1 MHVTI
6 RRYDGIDPSRTVEL
20 TDKVNE
26 TLVPKL
32 SKLPGFKGY
41 YLIDAGDGVFSSLG
55 LFETPEQGMES
66 TKLATTWLREEKL
79 DTILP
84 NAPKIT
90 SGKIVAHSDRVPVAA

>member
-32 SKLPGFKGY
+32 SKMEGFKGY
-41 YLIDAGDGVFSSLG
+41 YLRAGRRVDEGRLHVGPRREARDGVPQRSEDLERQGRRPQERLDERLG
-55 LFETPEQGMES
+55 TPVE
-66 TKLATTWLREEKL
+66 A
-79 DTILP
+79 
-84 NAPKIT
+84 
-90 SGKIVAHSDRVPVAA
+90 